1 MGNGVRSNQKTLLTL
16 IGRECLL
23 LFFAGIPVRSG
34 AFQRTQDHLVLSQ
47 RSFFQLIEWS
57 AAMVVPFNELLFIMN
72 DLTLIEIDNLV
83 ERDFF
88 SALAFSH
95 P

>member
-1 MGNGVRSNQKTLLTL
+1 M
-16 IGRECLL
+16 I
-23 LFFAGIPVRSG
+23 
-34 AFQRTQDHLVLSQ
+34 
-47 RSFFQLIEWS
+47 
-57 AAMVVPFNELLFIMN
+57 VPFNELLFVVN

-83 ERDFF
+83 DRDFF